1 MFTNSNE
8 GSERLCGPFKK
19 ITIDAVDA
27 WSGRT
32 MDQLDIKI
40 HLSQLDKAH
49 LILLKSLPKRPLQ
62 GRIL

>member
-19 ITIDAVDA
+19 ITIDA